1 MTYRIAADLLVL
13 FHFAFILFVV
23 LGGFLVFYRRMFAWL
38 HFPAV
43 IWGVLIEFSGW
54 ICPLTPWEQSLRIK
68 AGQAGY
74 SGGFVE
80 HYLVSL
86 IYPEAL
92 TPEIQFVLGML
103 VLMLNMGIY
112 ASVWSKTH

>member
-1 MTYRIAADLLVL
+1 MAYRIAADLLVL

-23 LGGFLVFYRRMFAWL
+23 LGGFLVLYRRLFAWL

-68 AGQAGY
+68 AGHVGY

-80 HYLVSL
+80 HYLVPL

-92 TPEIQFVLGML
+92 TPEIQFVLGVL
-103 VLMLNMGIY
+103 VLILNVYIYVLMG
-112 ASVWSKTH
+112 VRNR

>member
-1 MTYRIAADLLVL
+1 MAYRIAADLLVL

-23 LGGFLVFYRRMFAWL
+23 LGGFLVFYRRLFSWL
-38 HFPAV
+38 HLPTV

-68 AGQAGY
+68 AGQVGY

-80 HYLVSL
+80 HYLMPL

-103 VLMLNMGIY
+103 VLILNVGVY
-112 ASVWSKTH
+112 GWLWSKTH

>member
-13 FHFAFILFVV
+13 FHFTFILFVV
-23 LGGFLVFYRRMFAWL
+23 LGGFLVFYRRMFGWL
-38 HFPAV
+38 HLPAV
-43 IWGVLIEFSGW
+43 LWGVLIEFSGW

-80 HYLVSL
+80 HYLVPL

-92 TPEIQFVLGML
+92 SPEIQFVLGML
-103 VLMLNMGIY
+103 VLMLNVG
-112 ASVWSKTH
+112 V